1 MSARNKRARR
11 AGFSLIEVVVS
22 IAILGLVTVPICS
35 SFVLAHRINAKSQQL
50 MLDRLA
56 VAGAAEEL
64 MANGIDWEALAWSG
78 DECVYNGIEL
88 TRQSDGGG
96 YTVTVTR
103 GDVSVETW
111 VRELPAEGGTTP
123 LGEGGA

>member
-56 VAGAAEEL
+56 VAGTAEEL
-64 MANGIDWEALAWSG
+64 MANGVDWEALVWNN
-78 DECVYNGIEL
+78 DECDYNGIEL
-88 TRQSDGGG
+88 QRQSDGGG
-96 YTVTVTR
+96 YKVTIAK

-111 VRELPAEGGTTP
+111 VRETTP
-123 LGEGGA
+123 SGEGGA